1 MTATLHTQTQSAA
14 QTAELGY
21 DLGQYV
27 QSGDIII
34 LSGDLGAGKTQF
46 AAALAQG
53 LDIDESITSPTF
65 ALMKRYLSG
74 RIPLYH
80 LDLYRLDR
88 PEQLDDLDFWDLVA
102 LRAAVVG
109 TQITEGAT
117 DMSPDAA
124 GVVLIE
130 WGDIFEQVTQHADLS
145 ITLRISGRSERNIT
159 LQSLSQRG
167 AQLLAD
173 LQQKLQEEPETGLLM
188 DALPPELSQGLP
200 QEGETDQ

>member
-1 MTATLHTQTQSAA
+1 
-14 QTAELGY
+14 LGY